1 MKLKLSFCI
10 KITCFN
16 LFLFYECLLYITVL
30 EDYSNNYD
38 VKCELDT
45 CKTYPII
52 TDSERGEMFCGGC
65 GIVLVQNISD
75 TSNEGNWYGQEDFLK
90 LSRTGPATSLT
101 MYDRGLSSVIGAN
114 KDSSGNTL
122 SNKTKYD
129 FKRLRTWDQRSKSR
143 STVSLSKAFTIL
155 NGMKTK
161 LGIPDSVVENA
172 AYIYRKISSAK
183 LTRGRTMASLV
194 SASLYAACRENNIP
208 RTLDDIAIAGNTER
222 RILSRDLRTIIKK
235 LGLNLNQYDT
245 SSFISKISN
254 NMNLKEKTKRDAF
267 DILKRCEIKEITAGK
282 HPVAQAAAS
291 LYISC
296 IINNEK
302 ISQKK
307 FAEASGVSDVTI
319 RNRVVLI
326 KKTLKIE

>member
-1 MKLKLSFCI
+1 MLV
-10 KITCFN
+10 N
-16 LFLFYECLLYITVL
+16 
-30 EDYSNNYD
+30 YSNDYD
-38 VKCELDT
+38 VKCKLDT

-65 GIVLVQNISD
+65 GLVLVQNISD
-75 TSNEGNWYGQEDFLK
+75 NSHESSGYSQEDFMK

-101 MYDRGLSSVIGAN
+101 MYDKGLSTVIGIN
-114 KDSSGNTL
+114 KDSSGNAL
-122 SNKTKYD
+122 SRKTKYE
-129 FKRLRTWDQRSKSR
+129 FNRLRTWDQRSKSR
-143 STVSLSKAFTIL
+143 STAALSKAFTLL

-161 LGIPDSVVENA
+161 IGIPDNVVENA
-172 AYIYRKISSAK
+172 AYIYRKAVNAK

-208 RTLDDIAIAGNTER
+208 RTLDDIASAGNIER

-235 LGLNLNQYDT
+235 LGLDLNQYDI

-267 DILKRCEIKEITAGK
+267 NILKRCEDEKITAGK

-291 LYISC
+291 LYIAC
-296 IINNEK
+296 MINGEK

-307 FAEASGVSDVTI
+307 FAMESGVSDVTI

-326 KKTLKIE
+326 KKTLKIIE